1 MELNVLDVSTSNMGL
16 CRSKIEREKE
26 MIWSLVLEHIA
37 ITTPTQKSVKILFF
51 FFFKGDRRS
60 SNGLH
65 AMVFLLQAFI
75 RIFSW
80 RQLIKQFPRN

>member
-1 MELNVLDVSTSNMGL
+1 MGL

-37 ITTPTQKSVKILFF
+37 ITAPAQKSVKILFF
-51 FFFKGDRRS
+51 FFFKGDRRT

-65 AMVFLLQAFI
+65 AMVFLLQVFI
-75 RIFSW
+75 KIFSW